1 MCFDPQIMS
10 HRITVAMVHRPRHR
24 CPDRA
29 QRGDNAGAR
38 EIARLMP
45 THAIGDRPNTYAG
58 AEIRAV
64 EKRILVALPD
74 QPNMGQPM

>member
-1 MCFDPQIMS
+1 
-10 HRITVAMVHRPRHR
+10 MVHGVELGGGRLGEAVEIVRR
-24 CPDRA
+24 LDRA